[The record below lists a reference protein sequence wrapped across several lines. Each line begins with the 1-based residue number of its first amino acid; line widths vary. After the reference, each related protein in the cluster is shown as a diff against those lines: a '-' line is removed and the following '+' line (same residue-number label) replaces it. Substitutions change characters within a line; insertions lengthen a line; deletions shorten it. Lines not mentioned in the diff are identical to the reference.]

1 MIEKPFPDAE
11 IDVLA
16 RSIDDRARAAYRH
29 FLELLDQGVAPRDAI
44 AQVRDEFDQR
54 YFEELAAAFSR
65 ILEATWTAAEIR
77 KYQVSGVELSRVLYD
92 HWDAVGRE
100 VTAII
105 REHAQGM
112 HQARELAKALYEGY
126 GFRDVEPLKVRV
138 GNFRTLPKA
147 LRRLAT
153 EPAVRAAIMQAARR
167 ASEADLVTA
176 SLRSAYTQA
185 FDAAIS
191 GAGRA
196 QLEKLLRVAIE
207 EKSRYFAS
215 RIARTEL
222 ARVHSNAVAAEVMAD
237 PMTEVV
243 QWRLSAAHP
252 RDDICDVFAA
262 VDRYGLGP
270 GCYPKGQAPKP
281 PAHPHCLL
289 GSAQVSTGGGI
300 ASATRRW
307 YDGDAIVIATASGKR
322 LEATVNHPILTPG
335 GWVAAGLLNVGD
347 EVIQRVGPELVAVGH
362 DDHENVPASIAEV
375 FDALGRSPEV
385 ATIEMPTATP
395 DFHGDGMAGQVAVV
409 RANRKLW
416 DGPNAALLES
426 LEQQPLVVAIESAL
440 ELPCGRHTHLPFEGA
455 ARPADRIVSGADIR
469 HSLLVGHAGH
479 PDSLGLAPGAQE
491 SAVAP
496 EDGLHGAAS
505 ETEPSRDCEDGV
517 AGVVGVEDLA
527 LEPQSGRS
535 RARRLDLGGR
545 LRSKLNTPVDEP
557 TLDGDVVDAQLAR
570 DLVEGISG
578 EVAPDRVVFVERF
591 QWHGWVY
598 NLETTVSH
606 YTANGI
612 VTHNC
617 MCRLRTRPDL
627 RAADARERTGAEREY
642 LRRLG
647 VKEAARLL
655 GSERRLQL
663 VLDGE
668 SALEAWNRGQ
678 GEYAVP
684 TLGQF
689 VGGG

>member
-11 IDVLA
+11 IDALA
-16 RSIDDRARAAYRH
+16 RSIDERARAAYRR
-29 FLELLDQGVAPRDAI
+29 FLELLDRGVAPREAI

-100 VTAII
+100 VTVII

-112 HQARELAKALYEGY
+112 HQARELAKALYDGY
-126 GFRDVEPLKVRV
+126 GFRDVEPLKVRA

-185 FDAAIS
+185 FEAAIS

-196 QLEKLLRVAIE
+196 QLEKLLRVAVY

-281 PAHPHCLL
+281 PAHPHC
-289 GSAQVSTGGGI
+289 
-300 ASATRRW
+300 
-307 YDGDAIVIATASGKR
+307 
-322 LEATVNHPILTPG
+322 
-335 GWVAAGLLNVGD
+335 
-347 EVIQRVGPELVAVGH
+347 
-362 DDHENVPASIAEV
+362 
-375 FDALGRSPEV
+375 
-385 ATIEMPTATP
+385 
-395 DFHGDGMAGQVAVV
+395 
-409 RANRKLW
+409 
-416 DGPNAALLES
+416 
-426 LEQQPLVVAIESAL
+426 
-440 ELPCGRHTHLPFEGA
+440 
-455 ARPADRIVSGADIR
+455 
-469 HSLLVGHAGH
+469 
-479 PDSLGLAPGAQE
+479 
-491 SAVAP
+491 
-496 EDGLHGAAS
+496 
-505 ETEPSRDCEDGV
+505 
-517 AGVVGVEDLA
+517 
-527 LEPQSGRS
+527 
-535 RARRLDLGGR
+535 
-545 LRSKLNTPVDEP
+545 
-557 TLDGDVVDAQLAR
+557 
-570 DLVEGISG
+570 
-578 EVAPDRVVFVERF
+578 
-591 QWHGWVY
+591 
-598 NLETTVSH
+598 
-606 YTANGI
+606 
-612 VTHNC
+612 
-617 MCRLRTRPDL
+617 MCRIRTRPDL
-627 RAADARERTGAEREY
+627 RAGDARERPDAEREY

-663 VLDGE
+663 VLGGE

-678 GEYAVP
+678 GDYAVP